1 MVPVREH
8 SGETLADTD
17 HLVPVRERSGETL
30 AGTDHLVPVWEYL
43 GETLAD
49 TDHLVPVRVC
59 WREVENE
66 FDRSLGRSNI
76 ISNHYADYRL

>member
-1 MVPVREH
+1 M
-8 SGETLADTD
+8 
-17 HLVPVRERSGETL
+17 
-30 AGTDHLVPVWEYL
+30 VPVWEYL

-76 ISNHYADYRL
+76 ISNHYADYGLSDHGLQCTYIYVRVSVYTHV